1 MKIPPARAEAFVK
14 APAAAVRAV
23 LLYGPDAGLVKERA
37 DRLARGIVPDLS
49 DPFRVA
55 DIAPAVLKSD
65 PARLADEAAAISMI
79 GGRRVVRLRDAGDA
93 AAPTLRGFL
102 GEPAGDALVVVE
114 AGELGPRSAL
124 RQLFENADNGAAIAC
139 YADDGGGLEAV
150 IQESLRRHGQTPEP
164 DALAY
169 LADHL
174 GGDRRLTR
182 SELEKLSLYVG
193 GPGRISL
200 VDATACVGDT
210 AGMSLEDLAFAVA
223 EGDHAELLRIL
234 DRLYHEGAQPVG
246 ILRSVVRHFQR
257 LHLAAGTMAQGKSLD
272 QALAALK
279 PPVIFKL
286 APRFK
291 AQVQRWP
298 ADRVATALEMLV
310 NAEIDCKT
318 TGLPAAEMAARAL
331 MQIARAAGKRAR

>member
-1 MKIPPARAEAFVK
+1 MKIPPARAEAFIK

-55 DIAPAVLKSD
+55 TISPAVLKND

-79 GGRRVVRLRDAGDA
+79 GGRRVVRVQDAGDA
-93 AAPTLRGFL
+93 AAPALRSFL
-102 GEPAGDALVVVE
+102 VDPMGDALIVVE
-114 AGELGPRSAL
+114 AGELGPRSPL
-124 RQLFENADNGAAIAC
+124 RQLFENTDNGAAIAC
-139 YADDGGGLEAV
+139 YADDGGSLQAV
-150 IQESLRRHGQTPEP
+150 ILESLRQHGQTPEP
-164 DALAY
+164 DTLAY
-169 LADHL
+169 LSDHL

-182 SELEKLSLYVG
+182 AELDKLSLYVG
-193 GPGRISL
+193 GPGRVTL
-200 VDATACVGDT
+200 EDAVACVGDT

-223 EGDHAELLRIL
+223 DGDQPELLRIL
-234 DRLYHEGAQPVG
+234 DRLYNEGTQPVG
-246 ILRSVVRHFQR
+246 VLRSVVRHFQR

-272 QALAALK
+272 QAMAALK

-298 ADRVATALEMLV
+298 ADRLATALELLV

-331 MQIARAAGKRAR
+331 MQIARAAGKRR